1 MHAAF
6 FELMRGHVPRA
17 RTDASELA
25 RILREH
31 DLRLFRAFG
40 DFLEGW
46 LTADVGGRHG
56 LEGMRSGTENLR
68 DQNATV
74 LDGLIKMVL
83 SQTEAR
89 AGHPER
95 ALADLDDALATAE
108 RLGFRTFEAE
118 LHRARGELMLGR
130 DADSPELAE
139 RPFKTAIAVAHEQ
152 GARSFQLRAALSLA
166 RLYRSTARP
175 AEARAVLAPALEG
188 FSPTPEMPEI
198 AEAMLL
204 SARLA

>member
-1 MHAAF
+1 M
-6 FELMRGHVPRA
+6 
-17 RTDASELA
+17 
-25 RILREH
+25 
-31 DLRLFRAFG
+31 
-40 DFLEGW
+40 
-46 LTADVGGRHG
+46 
-56 LEGMRSGTENLR
+56 
-68 DQNATV
+68 
-74 LDGLIKMVL
+74 
-83 SQTEAR
+83 SQTEVR

-139 RPFKTAIAVAHEQ
+139 RPFKTAIAVAREQ
-152 GARSFQLRAALSLA
+152 GARSFELRAALSLA

-188 FSPTPEMPEI
+188 LSPTPEMPEI